1 MCMFDN
7 FHLMF
12 NFNAKV
18 LRDIFKTKIEC
29 QLTYKLYSK
38 CHLNFGL
45 HNILEKLIFWFIKT
59 QSWFLT
65 KKNKIKKK
73 KPSIKCKYSAVLHVS
88 PNVQDGSPIQV
99 STSSPKRE
107 TRIRA
112 SRVFEFNL
120 LHKWLL
126 IAFCLE
132 NLLSQIAILD
142 EIGIILC

>member
-1 MCMFDN
+1 
-7 FHLMF
+7 MF

-73 KPSIKCKYSAVLHVS
+73 KNHQSSVSILQSCMFPQMFKMVALSKYPL
-88 PNVQDGSPIQV
+88 QV
-99 STSSPKRE
+99 PKERP
-107 TRIRA
+107 
-112 SRVFEFNL
+112 V
-120 LHKWLL
+120 
-126 IAFCLE
+126 
-132 NLLSQIAILD
+132 
-142 EIGIILC
+142 